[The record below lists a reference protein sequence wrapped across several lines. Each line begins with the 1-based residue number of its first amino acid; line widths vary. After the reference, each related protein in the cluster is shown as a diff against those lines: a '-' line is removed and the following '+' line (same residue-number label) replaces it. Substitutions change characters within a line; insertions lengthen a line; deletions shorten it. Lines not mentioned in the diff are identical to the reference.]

1 MKLFP
6 KREMVFVGIVIFVA
20 ENFATIVN
28 RYNTFT
34 ALSGLKNNGGVLRHL
49 TAASK
54 LDCTDHCIRTSG
66 CNSFNTG
73 PTSKDDRSREVAC
86 ELVTTD
92 RNSVTTIAE
101 LPGLSVHL
109 AN

>member
-6 KREMVFVGIVIFVA
+6 KREIIFVAVIFFA

-66 CNSFNTG
+66 CNSFNIG
-73 PTSKDDRSREVAC
+73 SSSDDDSRSRKVAC

-92 RNSVTTIAE
+92 QNSLTTIAE
-101 LPGLSVHL
+101 QPGWTLFVGR
-109 AN
+109 

>member
-6 KREMVFVGIVIFVA
+6 KREILFVAVIFVA
-20 ENFATIVN
+20 ENFATIVYRHN
-28 RYNTFT
+28 AFT

-49 TAASK
+49 TVVSK
-54 LDCTDHCIRTSG
+54 FDCSAHCIRTSG

-73 PTSKDDRSREVAC
+73 PTSDDGRSREVAC

-92 RNSVTTIAE
+92 QNSLTTIVE
-101 LPGLSVHL
+101 QPGWTLFVGR
-109 AN
+109 